1 MVKGLGYA
9 LEAII
14 AMLTLVIFSF
24 GALQIADFE
33 QDWTQYQRE
42 VAAQDMAYSLETS
55 GHTSNFVSR
64 GETGSI
70 QTAMTTI
77 SDRGMEVSGLISE
90 VPVTELTIGFYA
102 DKPDERETVNI
113 DTATDPGDSCE
124 GDLGEL
130 EAFSSDPILET
141 DGGLESTYGVTLY
154 FGNTNATGNARPGYD
169 TLWVDNGTSC
179 QFGNDEGPYYL
190 DEIFYWGDDNTPAQ
204 SDYLDFKRIDST
216 SSEAEFYEATQP
228 VEILNQGA
236 PGPNDIK
243 TDLKPDM
250 VDEND
255 LRDNSYDMTVFMGSS
270 SGPGDSLDFLDYNS
284 GLAQDL
290 IKESPM
296 LLLMDLQSENDVNNN
311 DFLSK
316 TGIAW
321 LGTGYKDGYSGNPA
335 QAAFSSESESVDV
348 ETFYNGLE
356 GETNFQLSPPGQAI
370 SNKSDDVS
378 PARTIYS
385 NQERY
390 DYSSLQQND
399 TSMSSSSTDPVVPET
414 YCGDISYTNPRP
426 NDQHDLSEG
435 SINFPNHGNV
445 NIKSVKLG
453 QTESFCENQIE
464 RGIIFD
470 FDNRLYLNGET
481 VKIGGI
487 EYIVDA
493 NVDITQESNCDD
505 WGDCA
510 NFIPSNAD
518 SNDFVELMITR
529 ERLQDI
535 ENTERFALGGYQ
547 SNYNQDQRKAL
558 MSTIFWLSGDERGFE
573 GREDPEG
580 VDSLS
585 IGNIEGPSYMPYSLY
600 MRWSQ

>member
-9 LEAII
+9 LEAIV

-42 VAAQDMAYSLETS
+42 VAAQDLAYSLETS

-70 QTAMTTI
+70 QTAMTTV
-77 SDRGMEVSGLISE
+77 SDRDLEVSGLISE
-90 VPVTELTIGFYA
+90 IPVTELNIGFYTGS
-102 DKPDERETVNI
+102 DERYTENLQ
-113 DTATDPGDSCE
+113 AASSGSCAGE
-124 GDLGEL
+124 LGEL

-169 TLWVDNGTSC
+169 ALWVDNGTSC
-179 QFGNDEGPYYL
+179 QFGADEGPYYI
-190 DEIFYWGDDNTPAQ
+190 DEIFYWGDSGTGDPSN
-204 SDYLDFKRIDST
+204 YFDFKDVMG
-216 SSEAEFYEATQP
+216 SSNAEFYEATQP
-228 VEILNQGA
+228 VEILNQGS
-236 PGPNDIK
+236 PGPNDIR
-243 TDLKPDM
+243 TDLRPDM

-255 LRDNSYDMTVFMGSS
+255 LRSNSYDMTVFREDSAS
-270 SGPGDSLDFLDYNS
+270 PDDSLDFLNDNS
-284 GLAQDL
+284 NLAEDL

-296 LLLMDLQSENDVNNN
+296 LLLMSLQSESDITGNN
-311 DFLSK
+311 FLSK

-321 LGTGYKDGYSGNPA
+321 IGTGYKDGYGGGLADAS
-335 QAAFSSESESVDV
+335 FSSESESIDV
-348 ETFYNGLE
+348 ETFYNGLD
-356 GETNFQLSPPGQAI
+356 GDTNFRLRPPGQAI
-370 SNKSDDVS
+370 SNKSGDLS

-399 TSMSSSSTDPVVPET
+399 TSMSPSGSDPVVPDT

-426 NDQHDLSEG
+426 NDQHDLTEG
-435 SINFPNHGNV
+435 TINFPNYGNV
-445 NIKSVKLG
+445 NIQSVKLG
-453 QTESFCENQIE
+453 QSESFCEDQIE
-464 RGIIFD
+464 RGIIFGFED
-470 FDNRLYLNGET
+470 KLYLNGET
-481 VKIGGI
+481 VEIGGI

-493 NVDITQESNCDD
+493 NVDITQEPNCDD
-505 WGDCA
+505 WGECA

-529 ERLQDI
+529 QRLQDI

-547 SNYNQDQRKAL
+547 ASYNQDQRKAL
-558 MSTIFWLSGDERGFE
+558 MSTIFWLSGDARSFE
-573 GREDPEG
+573 GREDPQG
-580 VDSLS
+580 VESLS
-585 IGNIEGPSYMPYSLY
+585 IGNIEGPAYMPYSIY